1 LSIDFLNGS
10 LLVSFF
16 SINLNLSPWRR
27 KLMITTATPNAHYSA
42 TEPVLFVAFE
52 LSEKTWK
59 LGFTIGPG
67 QKPRERTVTARQ
79 QERVLDEIAQA
90 KRRLG
95 LPETAP
101 VVSCYEAGREGFWL
115 HRFLQAHGVTNQVV
129 DSSSIEVNR
138 RRRRAKSDGL
148 DVRKLLSMLMRYAQ
162 GERQVWQ
169 VVKVPSVEAEDQ
181 RHLHRDLETLKQE
194 RASTTTRIQGLL
206 SSQGIRLTSLHKLP
220 EQLDALR
227 LWDGSP
233 IPPGLRRRVL
243 RVYAHHTFLSEQIA
257 EVEAER
263 RAQLQTSSEASID
276 KVRQLMQL
284 KGIGINGAWLLVME
298 FFGWRAFKNRREVGG
313 LAGFTPTPYQSGES
327 AREQGITQSGN
338 RHVRWMTT
346 ELAWSWL
353 RFQPDS
359 ALSVWFRERFGG
371 GGKRLRRI
379 GIVAVA
385 RKLLIALWRFLETGV
400 LPAGAALKEA

>member
-1 LSIDFLNGS
+1 MTTGATRNAQDNTSEGTLF
-10 LLVSFF
+10 VSF
-16 SINLNLSPWRR
+16 
-27 KLMITTATPNAHYSA
+27 
-42 TEPVLFVAFE
+42 E
-52 LSEKTWK
+52 LREKTWK
-59 LGFTIGPG
+59 LGFTTGHG
-67 QKPRERTVTARQ
+67 QKPRERTVSARH
-79 QERVLDEIAQA
+79 QECVLEEIAQA
-90 KRRLG
+90 KRRFG

-115 HRFLQAHGVTNQVV
+115 HRFLAAHGITKHVV
-129 DSSSIEVNR
+129 DSSAIAVSR
-138 RRRRAKSDGL
+138 RQRRAKSDGL
-148 DVRKLLSMLMRYAQ
+148 DVRKLLSRLIRSHH

-169 VVKVPSVEAEDQ
+169 MVKVPSVAAEAQ
-181 RHLHRDLETLKQE
+181 RHLHRDVETLKRE
-194 RASTTTRIQGLL
+194 RASTTARIKGLL
-206 SSQGIRLTSLHKLP
+206 SSQGLRVTSLSNLP

-263 RAQLQTSSEASID
+263 RALLQPSPDASLD
-276 KVRQLMQL
+276 KIRQLMML

-327 AREQGITQSGN
+327 AREQGITKSGN

-346 ELAWSWL
+346 ELAWSGL
-353 RFQPDS
+353 RFQPES
-359 ALSVWFRERFGG
+359 ALSGWFRERCGS

-400 LPAGAALKEA
+400 LPEGAGLKEG

>member
-1 LSIDFLNGS
+1 MSTAATHHANG
-10 LLVSFF
+10 
-16 SINLNLSPWRR
+16 N
-27 KLMITTATPNAHYSA
+27 TTEAI
-42 TEPVLFVAFE
+42 LFVAFE

-59 LGFTIGPG
+59 LGFTTGHG
-67 QKPRERTVTARQ
+67 QKPRERSMPARDH
-79 QERVLDEIAQA
+79 ERVLDEIAQA

-115 HRFLQAHGVTNQVV
+115 HRFLRAQGITNHVV

-148 DVRKLLSMLMRYAQ
+148 DVRKLLSMLMRYEQ

-169 VVKVPSVEAEDQ
+169 VVKVPAVEAEEQ
-181 RHLHRDLETLKQE
+181 RHLHRDLETLKRE
-194 RASTTTRIQGLL
+194 RASTTTRIKGLL
-206 SSQGIRLTSLHKLP
+206 STQGLQVTTLTKLP
-220 EQLDALR
+220 EQLEALR

-233 IPPGLRRRVL
+233 IPPSLRDRIL
-243 RVYAHHTFLSEQIA
+243 RVYAHHTFLSQQIA
-257 EVEAER
+257 EIEAER
-263 RAQLQTSSEASID
+263 RGQLQTSSDASLD
-276 KVRQLMQL
+276 KIRQLMQL

-298 FFGWRAFKNRREVGG
+298 FFGWRAFKNRRKVGG

-327 AREQGITQSGN
+327 AREQGITKAGN
-338 RHVRWMTT
+338 RHVRWMIT

-353 RFQPDS
+353 RFQPES
-359 ALSVWFRERFGG
+359 ALSVWFRERFGS

-385 RKLLIALWRFLETGV
+385 RKLLIALWRFLETGA
-400 LPAGAALKEA
+400 LPEGAVLKEG

>member
-1 LSIDFLNGS
+1 MT
-10 LLVSFF
+10 
-16 SINLNLSPWRR
+16 R
-27 KLMITTATPNAHYSA
+27 TATHKEQGTTIEA
-42 TEPVLFVAFE
+42 TLFMSFE
-52 LSEKTWK
+52 LSEKNWK
-59 LGFTIGPG
+59 LGFTTGPG
-67 QKPRERTVTARQ
+67 QKPRERTVTARDQ
-79 QERVLDEIAQA
+79 QRVLDEIASA
-90 KRRLG
+90 KRRFG

-115 HRFLQAHGVTNQVV
+115 HRFLEAHGIANHVV
-129 DSSSIEVNR
+129 DSSAIEVSR
-138 RRRRAKSDGL
+138 RQRRAKSDGL
-148 DVRKLLSMLMRYAQ
+148 DVRKLLSMLIRYHH
-162 GERQVWQ
+162 GEQKVWQ
-169 VVKVPSVEAEDQ
+169 VVHVPSVEAEDQ
-181 RHLHRDLETLKQE
+181 RHLHRDLETLKRE
-194 RASTTTRIQGLL
+194 RGSTTTRIKGLL
-206 SSQGIRLTSLHKLP
+206 SSQGLQVTSLTHLP

-233 IPPGLRRRVL
+233 IPPGLRQRVL
-243 RVYAHHTFLSEQIA
+243 RVYAHHPFLSEQIA

-263 RAQLQTSSEASID
+263 RALLQTSTDASID
-276 KVRQLMQL
+276 KIRQLMML
-284 KGIGINGAWLLVME
+284 KGIGINGSWLLVME
-298 FFGWRAFKNRREVGG
+298 FFAWREFKNRREVGG

-327 AREQGITQSGN
+327 AREQGITKSGN

-359 ALSVWFRERFGG
+359 ALSVWFRERFGS

-400 LPAGAALKEA
+400 LPEGAVLKEG

>member
-1 LSIDFLNGS
+1 
-10 LLVSFF
+10 
-16 SINLNLSPWRR
+16 
-27 KLMITTATPNAHYSA
+27 MTTAVAHNAQENTPGAM
-42 TEPVLFVAFE
+42 LFVAFE

-59 LGFTIGPG
+59 LGFTTGHG
-67 QKPRERTVTARQ
+67 QKPRERTVTARSQ
-79 QERVLDEIAQA
+79 AGVLDEIVQA
-90 KRRLG
+90 KRRMG
-95 LPETAP
+95 LPESAA

-115 HRFLQAHGVTNQVV
+115 HRFLQGHGITNHVV
-129 DSSSIEVNR
+129 DSASIEVNR

-148 DVRKLLSMLMRYAQ
+148 DVRKLLSMLLRYAH

-194 RASTTTRIQGLL
+194 RASTMTRIEGLL
-206 SSQGIRLTSLHKLP
+206 SSQGLRVTSLTKLP
-220 EQLDALR
+220 EQLEAWR

-233 IPPGLRRRVL
+233 LPPGLRRRVL
-243 RVYAHHTFLSEQIA
+243 RVSAQYTFLSEQIA
-257 EVEAER
+257 AVEGER
-263 RAQLQTSSEASID
+263 RAQLQTSTDARID
-276 KVRQLMQL
+276 QVRQLMQL
-284 KGIGINGAWLLVME
+284 KGMGINGAWLLVME

-313 LAGFTPTPYQSGES
+313 VAGFTPTPYQSGAS
-327 AREQGITQSGN
+327 AREQGIPKAGN

-359 ALSVWFRERFGG
+359 ALSRWFRQRFGN

-379 GIVAVA
+379 GMVAVA

-400 LPAGAALKEA
+400 IPAGAVLKDV

>member
-1 LSIDFLNGS
+1 
-10 LLVSFF
+10 
-16 SINLNLSPWRR
+16 
-27 KLMITTATPNAHYSA
+27 MTTPATRNVQES
-42 TEPVLFVAFE
+42 TTGDTLFVAFE

-59 LGFTIGPG
+59 LGFTTGHG
-67 QKPRERTVTARQ
+67 QKPRERSMPARDH
-79 QERVLDEIAQA
+79 ERVLDEIAQA

-115 HRFLQAHGVTNQVV
+115 HRFLLAQGSTNHVV

-148 DVRKLLSMLMRYAQ
+148 DVRKLLSMLMRYEQ

-181 RHLHRDLETLKQE
+181 RHLHRDLETLKRE
-194 RASTTTRIQGLL
+194 RASTTTRIKGLL
-206 SSQGIRLTSLHKLP
+206 STQGLQVTTLTKLP
-220 EQLDALR
+220 EQLEALW

-233 IPPGLRRRVL
+233 IPPGLRDRIL
-243 RVYAHHTFLSEQIA
+243 RVYAHYTFLSQQIA
-257 EVEAER
+257 EIEAER
-263 RAQLQTSSEASID
+263 RAQLQTSSDASLD
-276 KVRQLMQL
+276 KIRQLMQL
-284 KGIGINGAWLLVME
+284 KGIGINGSWLLVME

-313 LAGFTPTPYQSGES
+313 LAGFTPTPYHSGES
-327 AREQGITQSGN
+327 AREQGITKSGN
-338 RHVRWMTT
+338 RHVRWMIT

-353 RFQPDS
+353 RFQPES
-359 ALSVWFRERFGG
+359 ALSVWFRERFGS

-385 RKLLIALWRFLETGV
+385 RKLLIALWRFLETGA
-400 LPAGAALKEA
+400 LPEGAVLKEG